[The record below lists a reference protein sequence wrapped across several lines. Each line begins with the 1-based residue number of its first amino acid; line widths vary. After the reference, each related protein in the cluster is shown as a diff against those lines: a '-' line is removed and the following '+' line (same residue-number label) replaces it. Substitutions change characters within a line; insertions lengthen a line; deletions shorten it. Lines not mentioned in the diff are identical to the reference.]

1 MTTRF
6 RKEGKHMRTR
16 TALMATGAIALAS
29 GAASAAT
36 YSFAGFSFDQDRATD
51 TLGLLGNGD
60 TLGGAAFSAG
70 TASRITRSV
79 GFVAISG
86 NANSGIVGQAGFDP
100 ARSLGRQGYAQH
112 SITQDGGAPNG
123 TNNSL
128 YASAINL
135 PNNND
140 GGSRRHGLEMSWSGN
155 RALAN
160 GAGADFLVYES
171 ASSAGGFEAFMIRGR
186 DANTGAWSNWY
197 YQAADGFELY
207 TGTTSEGAHSYG
219 FDMSDLGFAAGALVD
234 AVQLANMRTS
244 DRIAGADGTAGF
256 VSFDGTGV
264 SALWVNGQTT
274 GAYGGSAY
282 DPDPLYAVA
291 LGDLVAVGNVIPLP
305 TGGAMGLA
313 GMLVLGARRR
323 RSA

>member
-1 MTTRF
+1 MTTR
-6 RKEGKHMRTR
+6 TVL
-16 TALMATGAIALAS
+16 AAIATLSLAA

-36 YSFAGFSFDQDRATD
+36 YSFAGFSFDQDNATD

-60 TLGGAAFSAG
+60 TLGGATFSADY
-70 TASRITRSV
+70 ARRITRSV

-100 ARSLGRQGYAQH
+100 ARSLGRQAYAQH
-112 SITQDGGAPNG
+112 SITQDGNAPDG

-155 RALAN
+155 RAMSN

-171 ASSAGGFEAFMIRGR
+171 ASSAGGYEAFMIRGR
-186 DANTGAWSNWY
+186 DANTGAWSDWY
-197 YQAADGFELY
+197 YQAADAFELY

-219 FDMSDLGFAAGALVD
+219 FDMSDLGFADGALID
-234 AVQLANMRTS
+234 SVQLANMRTS
-244 DRIAGADGTAGF
+244 DRIAGSDGTAGF
-256 VSFDGTGV
+256 VSFDGTGIA
-264 SALWVNGQTT
+264 ALWDNGTTT
-274 GAYGGSAY
+274 GTYSGSAF

-291 LGDLVAVGNVIPLP
+291 LGDLVSLNAIPLP

-313 GMLVLGARRR
+313 GLLFVGARRR